1 LWTSSFIREPVAA
14 ISVGIVDSR
23 ILLDLAYEEDSRAE
37 VDCNVVMTASGK
49 FIEVQGTAED
59 APFDRG
65 QLDAMLGM
73 DSTGIQEL
81 IATQRRLLA
90 ERAAATK

>member
-1 LWTSSFIREPVAA
+1 
-14 ISVGIVDSR
+14 
-23 ILLDLAYEEDSRAE
+23 
-37 VDCNVVMTASGK
+37 MTGGGK

-73 DSTGIQEL
+73 ASTGIQEL
-81 IATQRRLLA
+81 IAMQRRLLA
-90 ERAAATK
+90 ERAAAAK